1 MIISF
6 SRELPNHYLTDYINE
21 IKTDASVIC
30 GFDETITELCQARI
44 DPIFVVKASL
54 TKNQIRDHPIN
65 QHVSSHLQYATN
77 DFVLYANIDRPDKT
91 HTLPIFHL
99 N

>member
-6 SRELPNHYLTDYINE
+6 SRELPNHFLTDYINE

-30 GFDETITELCQARI
+30 DFDETITELSQARI

-54 TKNQIRDHPIN
+54 TKNQIRDHPIKK
-65 QHVSSHLQYATN
+65 HVSSHLCHQGFCTLCKYS
-77 DFVLYANIDRPDKT
+77 IDRPDET
-91 HTLPIFHL
+91 HTLPIFSL